1 MVEICILKL
10 DPEDAI
16 FVVEYLD
23 YAKFLTVGKFRR
35 VQMGLDLK
43 SRNGY
48 GDCERLM
55 FEHSFHS
62 SLIFSLLDG
71 LAFVEQLFTSCN
83 SNHHFGKTS
92 II

>member
-1 MVEICILKL
+1 MVEIYLLKFA
-10 DPEDAI
+10 PEDAI

-23 YAKFLTVGKFRR
+23 YAKFLAVGKFRR

-43 SRNGY
+43 RRNGY

-71 LAFVEQLFTSCN
+71 LAFVEQLFTSCD
-83 SNHHFGKTS
+83 SNHHFSKTS

>member
-16 FVVEYLD
+16 FVVEYQD
-23 YAKFLTVGKFRR
+23 YAKFLAVGKFRR

-48 GDCERLM
+48 GDGEHLM
-55 FEHSFHS
+55 HSFHC

-71 LAFVEQLFTSCN
+71 LAFVEQLFTFCD